1 MTVVDRPLA
10 KAAPARPAAAPSAPH
25 RWRSWAVFGVIGTI
39 LFAAV
44 VWLAGPVGRD
54 RALGEIARSAEAA
67 LGLHVAMLRSEL
79 EKQRSLPFVLA
90 QDPDVRAALTAA
102 NDRPRLDGINAKFE
116 ALSQGTRAAVIYLL
130 DRGGTAIAASNWREP
145 ISFVGQ
151 HYAFR
156 AYYQRAVETGAAEFF
171 AMGTMS
177 RKPGSYLSRRI
188 DGPNGLLGV
197 IVVKVEFDEME
208 EAWSRFAET
217 AFVTDERNV
226 VLLTDAPE
234 WRFRS
239 FGPLPE
245 GERAA
250 VRESLQYGGAPL
262 DPLPIA
268 PDANS
273 PRAEAVIATLP
284 GARMPGRFLA
294 LAAPVPTT
302 GWTLHLL
309 APTSPAVGR
318 AMMDTRLIAGLVT
331 LLALA
336 AAAALLYRRNRSL
349 TTAAR
354 QAAAQAE
361 LERRVAERTR
371 ALNDANGRLTEE
383 IEERR
388 RGEQRRVQLQEEL
401 TQANRLAI
409 LGQVAASVAHEINQ
423 PVAAIRAYA
432 DNASVFLERDK
443 PAAVRENLSTIA
455 GLTDRVGTITQH
467 LRAFSRKATNS
478 IEATSC
484 ADAVEGALI
493 LTRPRIRRQSVRLV
507 QDLPPQDVRVVAERV
522 RLEQIL
528 VNLLQNALDAVSDL
542 PDPEIRIAVDT
553 VMDAG
558 GAEEVRIAV
567 SDTGKGLDP
576 DTMKA
581 LFIPFAT
588 SKPAGLGLGL
598 VICQDIAREFGG
610 SIAAGNRDGGGAV
623 FTVTLRR
630 AQ

>member
-1 MTVVDRPLA
+1 MTALDRPLA
-10 KAAPARPAAAPSAPH
+10 AAILARPAAAPH
-25 RWRSWAVFGVIGTI
+25 RWHSWAVFAAVGVA
-39 LFAAV
+39 LFATV

-54 RALGEIARSAEAA
+54 RALGEIARSADAA

-90 QDPDVRAALTAA
+90 QDPDVRAALTAT

-116 ALSQGTRAAVIYLL
+116 ALSRGTRAAVIYLL

-156 AYYQRAVETGAAEFF
+156 GYYQRAVETGEAEFF

-208 EAWSRFAET
+208 EAWGRFAES

-226 VLLTDAPE
+226 VLLTDVPE

-239 FGPLPE
+239 YGPLPE
-245 GERAA
+245 EERAA

-268 PDANS
+268 PDAAS
-273 PRAEAVIATLP
+273 PRPEAVTATLP
-284 GARMPGRFLA
+284 GTRMAGRFLA

-309 APTSPAVGR
+309 APTSPSVGR

-336 AAAALLYRRNRSL
+336 AAAALLYRRNRAL
-349 TTAAR
+349 TNTAR

-371 ALNDANGRLTEE
+371 ALNDANQRLTEE
-383 IEERR
+383 MEERR
-388 RGEQRRVQLQEEL
+388 RGEQRRQQLQEEL

-443 PAAVRENLSTIA
+443 PASVRENLSTIA

-467 LRAFSRKATNS
+467 LRAFSRKATGRV
-478 IEATSC
+478 EATSC

-507 QDLPPQDVRVVAERV
+507 QDLPPGDVRVVAERV

-528 VNLLQNALDAVSDL
+528 VNLLQNALDAVDGL
-542 PDPEIRIAVDT
+542 PAPEIRIAVDAI
-553 VMDAG
+553 VDAG

-576 DTMKA
+576 DAMKA

-610 SIAAGNRDGGGAV
+610 SIAAANRDGGGAV

>member
-1 MTVVDRPLA
+1 MTAIDRPM
-10 KAAPARPAAAPSAPH
+10 AAAILARPAAAPH
-25 RWRSWAVFGVIGTI
+25 RWHSWAVFAAVGAV

-116 ALSQGTRAAVIYLL
+116 ALSRGTRAAVIYLL
-130 DRGGTAIAASNWREP
+130 DRDGTAIAASNWREP

-156 AYYQRAVETGAAEFF
+156 GYYQRAVETGEAEFF

-208 EAWSRFAET
+208 EAWSRFAES

-226 VLLTDAPE
+226 VLLTDVPE

-245 GERAA
+245 ADRAA

-268 PDANS
+268 PDAAS
-273 PRAEAVIATLP
+273 PRPEAVTATLP
-284 GARMPGRFLA
+284 GTRMAGRFLA

-336 AAAALLYRRNRSL
+336 AAAALLYRRNRAL
-349 TTAAR
+349 TNTAR

-371 ALNDANGRLTEE
+371 ALNDANQRLTEE
-383 IEERR
+383 MEERR
-388 RGEQRRVQLQEEL
+388 RGEQRRQQLQEEL

-432 DNASVFLERDK
+432 DNASIFLDRDK
-443 PAAVRENLSTIA
+443 PASVRENLSTIA

-467 LRAFSRKATNS
+467 LRAFSRKATGRV
-478 IEATSC
+478 EATSC

-507 QDLPPQDVRVVAERV
+507 QDLPPGDVRVVAERV

-528 VNLLQNALDAVSDL
+528 VNLLQNALDAVDGL
-542 PDPEIRIAVDT
+542 CAPEIRIAVD
-553 VMDAG
+553 AG
-558 GAEEVRIAV
+558 DEEVKIAV

-576 DTMKA
+576 DAMKA

-610 SIAAGNRDGGGAV
+610 SIAAANRDGGGAV

>member
-1 MTVVDRPLA
+1 MTAVDRLPIATAPERPL
-10 KAAPARPAAAPSAPH
+10 PSPAAS
-25 RWRSWAVFGVIGTI
+25 RRRGWAI
-39 LFAAV
+39 FAAIGAILLAGI
-44 VWLAGPVGRD
+44 VWLAGPVGRE
-54 RALGEIARSAEAA
+54 RALDDIDRSAEAT

-90 QDPDVRAALTAA
+90 QDPDVRAALVAA
-102 NDRPRLDGINAKFE
+102 NDRQRLDAISAKFE
-116 ALSQGTRAAVIYLL
+116 GLSRGTRAAVIYLL
-130 DRGGTAIAASNWREP
+130 DRSGTAIAASNWREP

-156 AYYQRAVETGAAEFF
+156 AYYRRAVDTGSAEFF

-177 RKPGSYLSRRI
+177 RKPGAYLSRRI

-197 IVVKVEFDEME
+197 IVVKVEFDDLE
-208 EAWSRFAET
+208 EAWGRFAET

-226 VLLTDAPE
+226 VLLTDVPE

-239 FGPLPE
+239 YGPLPE
-245 GERAA
+245 ADRAA
-250 VRESLQYGGAPL
+250 VRDSLQYGEAPL

-268 PDANS
+268 PDSLADR
-273 PRAEAVIATLP
+273 PDVVTATLP
-284 GARMPGRFLA
+284 GARQPGRFLA
-294 LAAPVPTT
+294 VSAPVPTT

-309 APTSPAVGR
+309 APTSAAVGR
-318 AMMDTRLIAGLVT
+318 AVTDTRLIAGLVT

-336 AAAALLYRRNRSL
+336 AAAALLYRRNRALSQ
-349 TTAAR
+349 AAR

-371 ALNDANGRLTEE
+371 ALNDANQRLTEE
-383 IEERR
+383 MEERR
-388 RGEQRRVQLQEEL
+388 RGEQRRQQLQEEL

-432 DNASVFLERDK
+432 DNAGAFLDRDK

-467 LRAFSRKATNS
+467 LRAFSRKATNQ
-478 IEATSC
+478 IGATSC
-484 ADAVEGALI
+484 ADAVEGALV

-507 QDLPPQDVRVVAERV
+507 QDLPPADVRVVAERV

-528 VNLLQNALDAVSDL
+528 VNLLQNALDAVTDQS
-542 PDPEIRIAVDT
+542 DPEIRITVD
-553 VMDAG
+553 ASG
-558 GAEEVRIAV
+558 PEEARITV
-567 SDTGKGLDP
+567 SDTGKGLSP
-576 DTMKA
+576 EAMKA

-610 SIAAGNRDGGGAV
+610 SIAAANGEGRGAV

-630 AQ
+630 AP

>member
-1 MTVVDRPLA
+1 MTAIDRPM
-10 KAAPARPAAAPSAPH
+10 AAAILARPAAAPH
-25 RWRSWAVFGVIGTI
+25 RWHSWAVFAAVGAV

-116 ALSQGTRAAVIYLL
+116 ALSRGTRAAVIYLL
-130 DRGGTAIAASNWREP
+130 DRDGTAIAASNWREP

-156 AYYQRAVETGAAEFF
+156 GYYQRAVETGEAEFF

-208 EAWSRFAET
+208 EAWSRFAES

-226 VLLTDAPE
+226 VLLTDVPE

-245 GERAA
+245 ADRAA

-268 PDANS
+268 PDAAS
-273 PRAEAVIATLP
+273 PRPEAVTATLP
-284 GARMPGRFLA
+284 GTRMAGRFLA

-336 AAAALLYRRNRSL
+336 AAAALLYRRNRAL
-349 TTAAR
+349 TNTAR

-371 ALNDANGRLTEE
+371 ALNDANQRLTEE
-383 IEERR
+383 MEERR
-388 RGEQRRVQLQEEL
+388 RGEQRRQQLQEEL

-432 DNASVFLERDK
+432 DNASIFLDRDK
-443 PAAVRENLSTIA
+443 PASVRENLSTIA

-467 LRAFSRKATNS
+467 LRAFSRKATGRV
-478 IEATSC
+478 EATSC

-507 QDLPPQDVRVVAERV
+507 QDLPPGDVRVVAERV

-528 VNLLQNALDAVSDL
+528 VNLLQNALDAVDGLSA
-542 PDPEIRIAVDT
+542 PEIRIAVD
-553 VMDAG
+553 AG
-558 GAEEVRIAV
+558 DEEVKIAV

-576 DTMKA
+576 DAMKA

-610 SIAAGNRDGGGAV
+610 SIAAANRDGGGAV

>member
-1 MTVVDRPLA
+1 MTAVDRPLPA
-10 KAAPARPAAAPSAPH
+10 PAPARPAAPPATPD
-25 RWRSWAVFGVIGTI
+25 RWRSWAAFAAIGAA

-54 RALGEIARSAEAA
+54 RALDEIARSAEAA

-90 QDPDVRAALTAA
+90 QDPDVRAALTAT
-102 NDRPRLDGINAKFE
+102 NDRQRLDGINAKFE

-156 AYYQRAVETGAAEFF
+156 AYYQRAVETGGAEFF

-208 EAWSRFAET
+208 EAWGRFAET

-226 VLLTDAPE
+226 VLLTDVPE

-239 FGPLPE
+239 YGPLPE
-245 GERAA
+245 AERAA

-268 PDANS
+268 PDAAS
-273 PRAEAVIATLP
+273 PRAEAVTATLP

-294 LAAPVPTT
+294 LSAPVPTT

-309 APTSPAVGR
+309 APTSPVVGR
-318 AMMDTRLIAGLVT
+318 AVMDTRLIAGLVT

-336 AAAALLYRRNRSL
+336 AAAALLYRRNRAL
-349 TTAAR
+349 TNTAR
-354 QAAAQAE
+354 QAAARAE

-371 ALNDANGRLTEE
+371 ALNDANQRLTEE
-383 IEERR
+383 IEERL
-388 RGEQRRVQLQEEL
+388 RGEQRRQQLQEEL

-467 LRAFSRKATNS
+467 LRAFSRKATNR

-528 VNLLQNALDAVSDL
+528 VNLLQNALDAVVGL
-542 PDPEIRIAVDT
+542 PEPEVRITVD
-553 VMDAG
+553 A

-610 SIAAGNRDGGGAV
+610 SIAAANQDNGGAV
-623 FTVTLRR
+623 FTVTLKR
-630 AQ
+630 AP

>member
-1 MTVVDRPLA
+1 MTALDRPVT
-10 KAAPARPAAAPSAPH
+10 AATPARPAVPS
-25 RWRSWAVFGVIGTI
+25 RRSWVVFAAIGI
-39 LFAAV
+39 VLFAGV

-90 QDPDVRAALTAA
+90 QDPDVRAALVAA
-102 NDRPRLDGINAKFE
+102 NDRERLDGINAKFE
-116 ALSQGTRAAVIYLL
+116 ALSRGTRAAVIYLL
-130 DRGGTAIAASNWREP
+130 DRSGTAIAASNWREP
-145 ISFVGQ
+145 TSFVGQ

-156 AYYQRAVETGAAEFF
+156 AYYQRAVEAGSAEFF

-177 RKPGSYLSRRI
+177 RQPGAYLSRRI

-197 IVVKVEFDEME
+197 IVVKVEFDELE
-208 EAWSRFAET
+208 QAWGRFAET

-226 VLLTDAPE
+226 VLLTDVPE

-239 FGPLPE
+239 YGPLPE
-245 GERAA
+245 AERAA
-250 VRESLQYGGAPL
+250 VRESLQYGAAPL
-262 DPLPIA
+262 DPLPVA
-268 PDANS
+268 PDAAS
-273 PRAEAVIATLP
+273 SRPDIVTATLP
-284 GARMPGRFLA
+284 GSRQPGRFLA
-294 LAAPVPTT
+294 VAAAVPTT

-309 APTSPAVGR
+309 APTAPAADR
-318 AMMDTRLIAGLVT
+318 AAMDTRLIAGLVT

-336 AAAALLYRRNRSL
+336 AAAALLYRRNRAL
-349 TTAAR
+349 GRAAQ
-354 QAAAQAE
+354 QAATQAE

-371 ALNDANGRLTEE
+371 ALNDANRRLTEE

-388 RGEQRRVQLQEEL
+388 RAEQRRQQLQEEL

-432 DNASVFLERDK
+432 DNASVFLDRDK
-443 PAAVRENLSTIA
+443 REAVRENLSTIA

-467 LRAFSRKATNS
+467 LRAFSRKATNR

-507 QDLPPQDVRVVAERV
+507 QDLPPGDVRVVAERV

-528 VNLLQNALDAVSDL
+528 VNLLQNALDAVAGL
-542 PDPEIRIAVDT
+542 PDPEIRIAVD
-553 VMDAG
+553 A

-598 VICQDIAREFGG
+598 VICQDIARDFGG
-610 SIAAGNRDGGGAV
+610 SIAAANRDDGGSDGGGAV
-623 FTVTLRR
+623 FTVTLKR
-630 AQ
+630 AS